1 MCQRGVRVAMNSV
14 SRKASERGKAAGC
27 RVKMYQKADR
37 RKSRCFWGFTAIQ
50 VP

>member
-1 MCQRGVRVAMNSV
+1 VAMNSV

-27 RVKMYQKADR
+27 GVRMYQKANT
-37 RKSRCFWGFTAIQ
+37 RKSRWFWGFTAIH